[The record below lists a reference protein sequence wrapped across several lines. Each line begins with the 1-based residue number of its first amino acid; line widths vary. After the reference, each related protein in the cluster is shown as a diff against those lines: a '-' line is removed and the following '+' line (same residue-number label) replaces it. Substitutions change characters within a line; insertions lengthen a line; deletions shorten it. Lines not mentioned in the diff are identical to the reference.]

1 MAVACKFERSVLSH
15 EEWTVVQRTHHP
27 AILDH
32 DRVAILDMLATVR
45 AMRDKECTLAFQRRR
60 ESRGKA
66 APRGENFP
74 GTSQR
79 PLERK
84 QAFSAAVKRLNK
96 EIARID
102 AIEARSELTRAAHRA
117 LAMRRAALRDLVRPL
132 DMTAGSGM
140 SVNANGKAR
149 SGVQGSRI
157 GQTTSATKRAQ
168 ARRDSRG

>member
-1 MAVACKFERSVLSH
+1 VACKFERSLLSH

-45 AMRDKECTLAFQRRR
+45 AMRDSTLAFQRRR
-60 ESRGKA
+60 ENRGKA
-66 APRGENFP
+66 APRGENCP

-96 EIARID
+96 EIVRID
-102 AIEARSELTRAAHRA
+102 AIEARSDLTRAAHRA